1 MHDIKLLVLLSV
13 LKSVASL
20 LSIKKRD
27 NLQNSFANRF
37 VDLGVVYIYIK
48 KWTTYQEIISK

>member
-48 KWTTYQEIISK
+48 K